1 MKGEETL
8 TNNIKWKKV
17 AVCIFPFVIIII
29 AYFLRNQIIYLGTLF
44 PSCPSYT
51 YLNVYCPG
59 CGNTRSVQHLLI
71 GDITGSIR
79 FNPIPL
85 LGIILGILAYFEL
98 ITCVFGRHKKIFP
111 RNRTFWWTLVI
122 ISSLYF
128 VVRNFIRPF

>member
-1 MKGEETL
+1 MSKRY
-8 TNNIKWKKV
+8 KWERV
-17 AVCIFPFVIIII
+17 AVCIFPLALIII
-29 AYFLRNQIIYLGTLF
+29 AYFLRNQIIHLGTFF
-44 PSCPSYT
+44 PPCPSYT
-51 YLNVYCPG
+51 YLNIYCPG

-98 ITCVFGRHKKIFP
+98 ITCVFGSHKKIFP